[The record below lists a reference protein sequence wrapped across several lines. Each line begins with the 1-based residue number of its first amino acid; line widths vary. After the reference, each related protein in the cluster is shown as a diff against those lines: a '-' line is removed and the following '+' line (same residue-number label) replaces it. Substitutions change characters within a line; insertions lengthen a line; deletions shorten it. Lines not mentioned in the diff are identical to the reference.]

1 MNDAIEGFFFQK
13 FYGISYFVWELLI
26 NETLIEIIEIPNSN
40 IIFCNLKM
48 ILTSPIQVIAM
59 FCSWTTTMALVGS
72 VNFSMNFLGIQT
84 FSFWNS
90 FWNNFI
96 KKILYIFG
104 IVTRFS
110 ITFCCRVLR
119 EMTHASGTCV
129 NVTNYYPTAVQHQS
143 LSPIIYQWSKHWW

>member
-59 FCSWTTTMALVGS
+59 FCS
-72 VNFSMNFLGIQT
+72 
-84 FSFWNS
+84 
-90 FWNNFI
+90 
-96 KKILYIFG
+96 
-104 IVTRFS
+104 
-110 ITFCCRVLR
+110 
-119 EMTHASGTCV
+119 
-129 NVTNYYPTAVQHQS
+129 
-143 LSPIIYQWSKHWW
+143 